1 MADDDLF
8 FCDTCGDVFLDDGAK
23 QEHESEV
30 HGVRKNLYFIK
41 KWLKINFYV
50 TFLLTLL
57 GIYLL

>member
-30 HGVRKNLYFIK
+30 HGVRKKSL
-41 KWLKINFYV
+41 FYKEMV
-50 TFLLTLL
+50 KN
-57 GIYLL
+57 